1 MPDDM
6 NFSIQEMADI
16 LESLKGIDLS
26 NTTQL
31 AEAHTKLQSLYKN
44 AESTMD
50 KMGKEIDKMELQLER
65 KRTSLTAKVDS
76 ALKKNKEQI
85 EKIDS
90 LIRERVQN
98 SVQYKKAYEKVLKS
112 GAISN
117 DDPAI
122 LELNKTVRVLTAQLK
137 KESKEYEALLSKGQE
152 LMRQKE
158 AEKASKTMDPE
169 VAHLQSSINEIRSRK
184 AALEREMDRAHKGLQ
199 TTSEAYYKV
208 SEQKAREWDLKQL
221 KKAQQAEAKRT
232 TEAQA
237 REAAR
242 KQRARTPKARTLYT
256 PEEIASGKV
265 APGQTVYAPMK
276 LMTKGPKGEPIHENV
291 YTGITEE
298 ELVKK
303 YHFTPAQA
311 KKMAP
316 KFTAEEYKK
325 FLPKPSFTVSKMAG
339 VPVGAKEYTGPAS
352 AGKKGTAYHT
362 VAEMALEGW
371 SVEDIIKEYR
381 AKHYKQASRLT
392 DEQFADLSGI
402 KDISRALGGRKDKDQ
417 KALKAHLES
426 FADMIKP
433 LASSQGRSFI
443 EQTLGG
449 ITNIDG
455 KNVAWGGTFDAIL
468 GNILLDLKSN
478 QNMSDKMGVQVNI
491 LKYLANLARSAGL
504 DIPEIKG
511 LRIAHQP
518 AATHEGQIPVAQV
531 HRVTE
536 IADEDMAKYIA
547 EIVSQMLEKEAG
559 TRKAY
564 NTRPFGQLKNLA
576 SPFTKT
582 AFTTKEGKTVETWKD
597 TNRGFLKQMLAEA
610 DSSEK
615 IAELANYFRTNYAPE
630 ELSQVMRTLFA
641 HSDDMGKQDKF
652 TAGSFWED
660 KKHPENVEILRQ
672 RLSSLRKEMLP
683 SASKMGVA
691 GRISEENFTGDDEQI
706 IDFIKLDGLNIGD
719 WAVTYKTALEEQDE
733 KLANSIVSYLA
744 STIEEYFK
752 DSGDTDSLKLGKKL
766 ADKIKDLSS
775 EVTSEASEKVYDSLS
790 QKVGEALG
798 VDYSRKSRIDVDY
811 TNATTAAKYYAPQIE
826 TAIDELGKMSS
837 DDTEVIERRKEEQ
850 GMRDTFES
858 MKAFT
863 LADSYD
869 ENKLRRDAYESRKV
883 KGDRLANWLYG
894 MINQSSKVENLLRP
908 YYEKTLQEA
917 KVDETQVSFQDFVQK
932 ILADNPALYQQY
944 RDSQKL
950 QEMFLGGAGGQF
962 GSLAVTQ
969 ERALQ
974 GLEAIRQGI
983 GGTSPVN
990 LTQEMEA
997 FYGAWENLE
1006 DSSDFDSLMLK
1017 YAMGE
1022 KPVMPEGTQMDLAN
1036 SLFARMGRGEGA
1048 RYYGKSDRMA
1058 TDMPEQYA
1066 QEINAIQMKEEEL
1079 VRLANE
1085 TQDTLDANVR
1095 TLQDREEVYEK
1106 AIQELAISHFEKGV
1120 DINATRDLL
1129 SRPDVQRNYN
1139 ERREALEEYRD
1150 LVGDSKAKLRID
1162 KEGMAYEVSPIDY
1175 KEIEENFKGSILEEQ
1190 FGSLEKYY
1198 AAIDDALEKFAAA
1211 TERLVGNSSS
1221 PGQIWDTS
1229 SEVRK
1234 DRLRVLETMRK
1245 YDLEAQEETE
1255 RQQATIEETKAT
1267 EYAKIKIDAL
1277 NRMQEIFAQEAAQRL
1292 ASNKAYVSPD
1302 EETGSDEDV
1311 YGEVQEEEVKA
1322 SQEELTTATIKR
1334 TQVEQEATKVDQQ
1347 STQALQD
1354 ESEALKNKAEI
1365 ARELISA
1372 LEDKNK
1378 TEKEAIATDEKSTK
1392 STRKRV
1398 AASETLKQRLA
1409 NQKVREQIAES
1420 KAKEAAALSK
1430 VERGSGTKKQSA
1442 GEKEDYSKYAKN
1454 LKEITRAMLER
1465 EKIEKELNTT
1475 PSMLAKGRESREKL
1489 LIEYEGII
1497 GKLTA
1502 QNELM
1507 IEQGRLSKEQVAQ
1520 IEAEAQAT
1528 RKLNSL
1534 KIQGQKGGAQ
1544 SIFDVIKGGVKQT
1557 ITRMFDYTGVY
1568 RVLNKIM
1575 ASFQNII
1582 GLSKELDTAMF
1593 NLRVVSGDSREEA
1606 KGLISDY
1613 NDLAKQLGATTVEI
1627 ANAANEWMRQ
1637 GYEAEQA
1644 TKLITASTY
1653 LSKLGMIDA
1662 GQATQ
1667 YLTSMI
1673 KGFKLEVTDAVE
1685 IVDKLTKLD
1694 MVSATSSGGLAEAMQ
1709 NVASSAQL
1717 ANVSMDKT
1725 LAYAATI
1732 IETTQRDESSVG
1744 MSLRTILARYGNVKA
1759 GAYSNMNLEATGDT
1773 DLENLND
1780 VEKVLKKIGI
1790 SIRSSATEFKS
1801 FEQVL
1806 DEVGDKW
1813 ERLDSVSRNAI
1824 ATAFAGQRQRESFL
1838 VLMNNMDRVEELAE
1852 ISAEATGTATE
1863 KYSAYYET
1871 VEAATKRL
1879 QTAWENLSHSFET
1892 SGIIKGMTNF
1902 FAMIIDKA
1910 PQIIKLLATIATQ
1923 MNAWKIPTLLKSG
1936 ANASGLVA
1944 LKQFSQ
1950 SNFNSKQM
1958 LQYRYLSDKQNKQQ
1972 SWKEKVLGESEE
1984 RDSFGIKRKLNNVFL
1999 NIDNLVS
2006 ALDRNTE
2013 AVSSQTMATKTQP
2026 TYSGGVSPTQYK
2038 EMETITDKSDLLKKI
2053 REPKFNLKNMR
2064 ADKSKKKGLL
2074 GPLSGM
2080 ISDQEDTQLTLEE
2093 AEQLKA
2099 LKRKNAKTN
2108 AISAVATGTM
2118 SGVIGG
2124 IMQEGSTEAKAAS
2137 GAVQGA
2143 AGLLGGIASIWIGPL
2158 GTMLGS
2164 VIGDVLGPIVANA
2177 VDKEAND
2184 RKKEVEKGQKQLDLL
2199 SSMDSSLSTLDST
2212 SKIDQL
2218 SADDISSI
2226 RDIVN
2231 SIDEQMASEDSN
2243 LQNYLEGAFK
2253 AIKAD
2258 KFFNNWETKLVT
2270 GTQEERRAITR
2281 ALQLAKSEAETAAY
2295 ESSMAEKKYAALTTA
2310 EAKVYYKKLDQAE
2323 VERAY
2328 IRSGVSE
2335 YSKYTLARKGV
2346 DKVIEEVAEQLEGV
2360 DLKGIRLYDSFG
2372 KLTEEA
2378 DAYIRTMMKADDQ
2391 MQEMLAGQTLTL
2403 QEAFSQE
2410 NTTLLEQF
2418 STALGVS
2425 IEQLGKFKETL
2436 GTLTLGDLLAGMGET
2451 REKMSSYNT
2460 LLTDFFSTGTISPEN
2475 LENIIASFPDL
2486 INKIGEPQ
2494 DLLRAVQTKVS
2505 QLGTQYVSAGIS
2517 SWFSSEAV
2525 YEQFKEAFEGK
2536 EGFGAIFEKSNL
2548 LGDIKSLDEA
2558 KITILKMLDDD
2569 ELKDKAQEMY
2579 DYIIDA
2585 GNAVQKELEY
2595 VKKQL
2600 EDTAELDA
2608 IMNVVDKNYEKQ
2620 ISALEE
2626 QKSALEQINDQ
2637 REYEN
2642 KLIEAK
2648 LKLENA
2654 QNEKK
2659 KVWREGVGWVYEA
2672 DTSAIADAQ
2681 KDLEDLENQKTI
2693 EELQAQIDELQAQR
2707 DYVADIPD
2715 RLELEQANENFKA
2728 WTDKLGLVNDD
2739 QLSVI
2744 TKLQEVWTDL
2754 KTRSAKL
2761 EGEDQTKG
2769 QFDQGTQK
2777 LASASQT
2784 LMGIG
2789 GTAAA
2794 PTAGSAQANLQ
2805 EAYEAVKKFDQ
2816 SDNSQEAQT
2825 ARTKFADALKNYQG
2839 AYSDY
2844 IGAGGTASKEQKQLN
2859 ALQANSDDLRFAPK
2873 WEDVRFPGLSNKG
2886 NTFTYYASFED
2897 VTDSPDSGWRQGKM
2911 KDVVLLGGINQRA
2924 DEYGVKNFDELKNMN
2939 GQLFMNTEG
2948 VDQVFWAYDGHVYK
2962 ASRHQE
2968 DWKATRNVKDDAPYY
2983 YSGKKSKGSGLTTAD
2998 NNKFYYAAGTLSASG
3013 GVSMVNDD
3021 PQYGLEGIITPQ
3033 GTLTALPS
3041 KSGVVPAD
3049 MTRNVWQLGEVA
3061 PNLIKQLVDI
3071 NGKFNSPLGF
3081 GTDESFNVDHL
3092 DVHMVAQPGFDMDDF
3107 VRKLRAARDLS
3118 KHS

>member
-1 MPDDM
+1 MT
-6 NFSIQEMADI
+6 NDI
-16 LESLKGIDLS
+16 DINLTLEQRMGQDLS
-26 NTTQL
+26 TQSNL
-31 AEAHTKLQSLYKN
+31 S
-44 AESTMD
+44 
-50 KMGKEIDKMELQLER
+50 
-65 KRTSLTAKVDS
+65 SLTP
-76 ALKKNKEQI
+76 NQI
-85 EKIDS
+85 
-90 LIRERVQN
+90 Q
-98 SVQYKKAYEKVLKS
+98 
-112 GAISN
+112 
-117 DDPAI
+117 
-122 LELNKTVRVLTAQLK
+122 
-137 KESKEYEALLSKGQE
+137 
-152 LMRQKE
+152 
-158 AEKASKTMDPE
+158 
-169 VAHLQSSINEIRSRK
+169 
-184 AALEREMDRAHKGLQ
+184 
-199 TTSEAYYKV
+199 
-208 SEQKAREWDLKQL
+208 
-221 KKAQQAEAKRT
+221 
-232 TEAQA
+232 
-237 REAAR
+237 
-242 KQRARTPKARTLYT
+242 
-256 PEEIASGKV
+256 
-265 APGQTVYAPMK
+265 
-276 LMTKGPKGEPIHENV
+276 
-291 YTGITEE
+291 E

-303 YHFTPAQA
+303 RAQLFHLNEKLASTEKQLSQTLDAEIATVKKEIQTLEKEDERRRLLTQAKLDAATLAQQEQEKKVLARRKAEAEKRSKQAQAFRVKHNAPLPTQNGQRLLSPAEIISGKLPVGASTYAPMRLITMEADGKLVHRNEYTGVGKRGDLASTEKELIEKYHFSPAEAKRRAPEFTPEQYE
-311 KKMAP
+311 KL
-316 KFTAEEYKK
+316 
-325 FLPKPSFTVSKMAG
+325 LPPITEKSPTVSKISGIM
-339 VPVGAKEYTGPAS
+339 VGASDYRGSDVP
-352 AGKKGTAYHT
+352 GRKGTAYHT
-362 VAEMALEGW
+362 ATEMNIGGWSIAEILKEYENKSKGQPSKLTEQQYSELYGLRHILKAAGGDKEILRQNVESFVEMA
-371 SVEDIIKEYR
+371 K
-381 AKHYKQASRLT
+381 K
-392 DEQFADLSGI
+392 GI
-402 KDISRALGGRKDKDQ
+402 PAGST
-417 KALKAHLES
+417 
-426 FADMIKP
+426 P
-433 LASSQGRSFI
+433 LM
-443 EQTLGG
+443 EQTLGA
-449 ITNIDG
+449 ITNLG
-455 KNVAWGGTFDAIL
+455 EGRLVPWGGTFD
-468 GNILLDLKSN
+468 LLSKEGTLEDFKSN
-478 QNMSDKMGVQVNI
+478 QKMSDKMGWQTNI
-491 LKYLANLARSAGL
+491 YKFLIDLARMAGIDLPEVRQMLIANQPALTEKNLSPHPNIYGIKEIEPQTLIQFLSEALAQHIGLKKKDPSVFASEKDLFSTFGHSSYITPEGKSITYWTDAKYGGGLKKMLEKSETSEDIANLAQYLQG
-504 DIPEIKG
+504 
-511 LRIAHQP
+511 
-518 AATHEGQIPVAQV
+518 
-531 HRVTE
+531 
-536 IADEDMAKYIA
+536 
-547 EIVSQMLEKEAG
+547 
-559 TRKAY
+559 
-564 NTRPFGQLKNLA
+564 
-576 SPFTKT
+576 
-582 AFTTKEGKTVETWKD
+582 
-597 TNRGFLKQMLAEA
+597 
-610 DSSEK
+610 
-615 IAELANYFRTNYAPE
+615 YAPQ
-630 ELSQVMRTLFA
+630 ELDEVMRNLFA
-641 HSDDMGKQDKF
+641 HTQYDETGLKTPVDYFTTGQNWPEKGKTPKDALLK
-652 TAGSFWED
+652 
-660 KKHPENVEILRQ
+660 
-672 RLSSLRKEMLP
+672 RLSALRKKMLP
-683 SASKMGVA
+683 NAVSLGEP
-691 GRISEENFTGDDEQI
+691 GRIQEESFAPSDEQGFV
-706 IDFIKLDGLNIGD
+706 DFIKLEGLNIGD
-719 WAVTYKTALEEQDE
+719 WAVTYKTAKEEKDE
-733 KLANSIVSYLA
+733 ELANQIVTFIA
-744 STIEEYFK
+744 STLQDYFK
-752 DSGDTDSLKLGKKL
+752 DSGDMESIRLGKKL
-766 ADKIKDLSS
+766 ADKIKDLSGYA
-775 EVTSEASEKVYDSLS
+775 TSQISEKVYESLS
-790 QKVGEALG
+790 QQVGEALG
-798 VDYSRKSRIDVDY
+798 VKYRTGLDSEQINY
-811 TNATTAAKYYAPQIE
+811 TTEAAKYYA
-826 TAIDELGKMSS
+826 
-837 DDTEVIERRKEEQ
+837 EEATTT
-850 GMRDTFES
+850 RDTFGSAQSADTEQIESNKQRQAERDSFES
-858 MKAFT
+858 M
-863 LADSYD
+863 
-869 ENKLRRDAYESRKV
+869 R
-883 KGDRLANWLYG
+883 
-894 MINQSSKVENLLRP
+894 
-908 YYEKTLQEA
+908 
-917 KVDETQVSFQDFVQK
+917 
-932 ILADNPALYQQY
+932 
-944 RDSQKL
+944 
-950 QEMFLGGAGGQF
+950 
-962 GSLAVTQ
+962 
-969 ERALQ
+969 
-974 GLEAIRQGI
+974 
-983 GGTSPVN
+983 
-990 LTQEMEA
+990 
-997 FYGAWENLE
+997 
-1006 DSSDFDSLMLK
+1006 
-1017 YAMGE
+1017 
-1022 KPVMPEGTQMDLAN
+1022 
-1036 SLFARMGRGEGA
+1036 
-1048 RYYGKSDRMA
+1048 DRM
-1058 TDMPEQYA
+1058 E
-1066 QEINAIQMKEEEL
+1066 ENVGFAIEKWGDEWTKTIS
-1079 VRLANE
+1079 
-1085 TQDTLDANVR
+1085 TQDPEIIA
-1095 TLQDREEVYEK
+1095 
-1106 AIQELAISHFEKGV
+1106 H
-1120 DINATRDLL
+1120 LL
-1129 SRPDVQRNYN
+1129 SRNYVAADVYDSVFK
-1139 ERREALEEYRD
+1139 EALDTLNEGRDGEGQKLLTTVDLLNSTQRQEY
-1150 LVGDSKAKLRID
+1150 LVSKALQKR
-1162 KEGMAYEVSPIDY
+1162 
-1175 KEIEENFKGSILEEQ
+1175 FR
-1190 FGSLEKYY
+1190 
-1198 AAIDDALEKFAAA
+1198 
-1211 TERLVGNSSS
+1211 TEREQAEAENRPYSYIDSFASIASGKEFTDQTEGFARLVSWMNRLTDSPLYDETARSSMES
-1221 PGQIWDTS
+1221 IFQRYGVGGLKYKYNVYDPSIVAKILDNEGYVGLTANYKAPD
-1229 SEVRK
+1229 
-1234 DRLRVLETMRK
+1234 DRLR
-1245 YDLEAQEETE
+1245 EAQEKLDSLTKEF
-1255 RQQATIEETKAT
+1255 QAFLEPYQGKQVFN
-1267 EYAKIKIDAL
+1267 D
-1277 NRMQEIFAQEAAQRL
+1277 EAEKQ
-1292 ASNKAYVSPD
+1292 KAYQETSRLLTLIMSAQNAAEQVKEQLQTIREPNQHEMLTSEQ
-1302 EETGSDEDV
+1302 EEQLEELKIAKYLDVEEKHRAQQIRQEPIPLPEYLTPGYKAYGLEDVKITPDEDV
-1311 YGEVQEEEVKA
+1311 KIIPDNANLVDAFARLAGQDSEAVIPAIDGTVVEQQEAISALEQRA
-1322 SQEELTTATIKR
+1322 R
-1334 TQVEQEATKVDQQ
+1334 VEQEAIKVDQQ
-1347 STQALQD
+1347 STQALRD

-1430 VERGSGTKKQSA
+1430 AGRGSGAKKQSA

-1454 LKEITRAMLER
+1454 LKEITKAMLER

-1544 SIFDVIKGGVKQT
+1544 SIFDVIEGGVKQT

-1892 SGIIKGMTNF
+1892 SGVIKGMTNF

-1950 SNFNSKQM
+1950 SNFNSEQM

-2038 EMETITDKSDLLKKI
+2038 EMETITDKSDLLKKT

-2108 AISAVATGTM
+2108 AISAVATGIM

-2164 VIGDVLGPIVANA
+2164 VIGDVLGPIVADA

-2218 SADDISSI
+2218 LADDISSI

-2451 REKMSSYNT
+2451 RKKMSSYNT

-2494 DLLRAVQTKVS
+2494 DFLRAVQTKVS

-2536 EGFGAIFEKSNL
+2536 EGFGAIFEKSDL
-2548 LGDIKSLDEA
+2548 LGNIKSLDEA
-2558 KITILKMLDDD
+2558 KVAILKMLDDD

-2595 VKKQL
+2595 IKKQL

-2681 KDLEDLENQKTI
+2681 KDLENLENQKTI

-2744 TKLQEVWTDL
+2744 TKLQEVWTNL

-2794 PTAGSAQANLQ
+2794 PAAGSAQANLQ

-2825 ARTKFADALKNYQG
+2825 ARAKFADALKNYQG
-2839 AYSDY
+2839 AYGEY
-2844 IGAGGTASKEQKQLN
+2844 IGAGGTASEKQKQLN
-2859 ALQANSDDLRFAPK
+2859 ALQADSDDLRFAPK
-2873 WEDVRFPGLSNKG
+2873 WENVRFPGLSNKG
-2886 NTFTYYASFED
+2886 KTYTYYASFED
-2897 VTDSPDSGWRQGKM
+2897 VTDFPDSGWRQGKM

-2924 DEYGVKNFDELKNMN
+2924 DEYGIKNFDELKKMN
-2939 GQLFMNTEG
+2939 GQLFLNTEG
-2948 VDQVFWAYDGHVYK
+2948 VDQVFWAYNDHVYK

-2968 DWKATRNVKDDAPYY
+2968 DWKAMRNVKEDAPYY
-2983 YSGKKSKGSGLTTAD
+2983 STGKATGGSGLTTAD
-2998 NNKFYYAAGTLSASG
+2998 NDKFYYATGTLAASG